1 MYLWEWFCKVK
12 VISQISKDHRG
23 EEAQSGL
30 QGGKESGV
38 KKDVGGERGHDLLNL
53 AIVSY
58 KWCFLSVCIWSW
70 NT

>member
-1 MYLWEWFCKVK
+1 M
-12 VISQISKDHRG
+12 

-30 QGGKESGV
+30 QGGKESGA
-38 KKDVGGERGHDLLNL
+38 KKDVGGERGHNLLNL